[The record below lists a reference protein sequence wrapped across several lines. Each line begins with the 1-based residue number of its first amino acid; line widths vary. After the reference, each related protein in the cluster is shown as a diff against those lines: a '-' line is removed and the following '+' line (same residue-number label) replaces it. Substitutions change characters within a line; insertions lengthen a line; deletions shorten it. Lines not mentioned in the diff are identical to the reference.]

1 MLDGENLSMNEKKSL
16 KSKILLAEDDG
27 AMRRF
32 LEITLN
38 RAGYEV
44 VSAEDGLAAMQIALA
59 ENFDAVVTD
68 AVMPNLTGHDLC
80 RILRQ
85 NENFK
90 DVPMIILSGL
100 EQEIAATAENDCAN
114 CYLVKGA
121 NLKDE
126 LVEKLNELTG
136 AEKQIADEQ

>member
-1 MLDGENLSMNEKKSL
+1 MLDGENPLMNDKNSL

-32 LEITLN
+32 LEITLQ

-44 VSAEDGLAAMQIALA
+44 VSAEDGLAAMQIALS
-59 ENFDAVVTD
+59 ENFDAVVSD

-85 NENFK
+85 NPNFK
-90 DVPMIILSGL
+90 GVPLIILSGL
-100 EQEIAATAENDCAN
+100 EQEITANLNQDCADL
-114 CYLVKGA
+114 YLVKGA
-121 NLKDE
+121 NLKTE
-126 LVEKLNELTG
+126 LVEKLKTLIG
-136 AEKQIADEQ
+136 EKI

>member
-1 MLDGENLSMNEKKSL
+1 MLDGENPSMSESKSL
-16 KSKILLAEDDG
+16 KPKILLAEDDG

-32 LEITLN
+32 LEITLQ
-38 RAGYEV
+38 RAGFTV
-44 VSAEDGLAAMQIALA
+44 VAAEDGLAAMQIALA

-90 DVPMIILSGL
+90 NVPLIILSGL
-100 EQEIAATAENDCAN
+100 EKETSANIEHDCADF
-114 CYLVKGA
+114 YLVKGA

-126 LVEKLNELTG
+126 LIEKLASFTG
-136 AEKQIADEQ
+136 VKN

>member
-1 MLDGENLSMNEKKSL
+1 MNGKNSL
-16 KSKILLAEDDG
+16 ESKILLAEDDS

-32 LEITLN
+32 LEITLR
-38 RAGYEV
+38 RAGYTV

-59 ENFDAVVTD
+59 EKFDAVITD

-90 DVPMIILSGL
+90 SVPLIILSGL
-100 EQEIAATAENDCAN
+100 EQEITENVEHDCADV
-114 CYLVKGA
+114 YLVKGA

-126 LVEKLNELTG
+126 LVEKLIQFIG
-136 AEKQIADEQ
+136 AKN

>member
-1 MLDGENLSMNEKKSL
+1 MLGGEKSSMNGKNSL
-16 KSKILLAEDDG
+16 KPKILLAEDDG

-32 LEITLN
+32 LEITLQ

-59 ENFDAVVTD
+59 EDFAAVVTD

-85 NENFK
+85 NPNFK
-90 DVPMIILSGL
+90 EVPLIILSGL
-100 EQEIAATAENDCAN
+100 EQEIIVNAEHDCADA
-114 CYLVKGA
+114 YLVKDA
-121 NLKDE
+121 RLKDE
-126 LVEKLNELTG
+126 LTVELTNLIG
-136 AEKQIADEQ
+136 AKN

>member
-1 MLDGENLSMNEKKSL
+1 MSDGENPSMSEKKST
-16 KSKILLAEDDG
+16 KPKILLAEDDG

-32 LEITLN
+32 LEISLQ

-44 VSAEDGLAAMQIALA
+44 VSAEDGLAAMQISLT
-59 ENFDAVVTD
+59 ENFDAVVSD

-85 NENFK
+85 NPNFK
-90 DVPMIILSGL
+90 GVPLIILSGL
-100 EQEIAATAENDCAN
+100 EQEITANVEHDCADV
-114 CYLVKGA
+114 YLVKDA

-126 LVEKLNELTG
+126 LTKTLSNMLRKIES
-136 AEKQIADEQ
+136 